1 MKELEAFMKA
11 FGIVTE
17 TARRNVIIAI
27 FGIMFLFIVA
37 SISFGIF
44 MYNEVRRS
52 SDKLDKDKDKIYRE
66 WLDDVR
72 EKDIKPV
79 VNEVR
84 ETNKM
89 IKGALNELD
98 SVNIER

>member
-17 TARRNVIIAI
+17 TARKNVIIAI

-37 SISFGIF
+37 SVSFGIF
-44 MYNEVRRS
+44 MFLEVRKS
-52 SDKLDKDKDKIYRE
+52 SDKLDKDKDRIYRE

-72 EKDIKPV
+72 EKDIKPAIENV
-79 VNEVR
+79 M
-84 ETNKM
+84 ETNEM
-89 IKGALNELD
+89 IKGALHELD
-98 SVNIER
+98 SAKKEK